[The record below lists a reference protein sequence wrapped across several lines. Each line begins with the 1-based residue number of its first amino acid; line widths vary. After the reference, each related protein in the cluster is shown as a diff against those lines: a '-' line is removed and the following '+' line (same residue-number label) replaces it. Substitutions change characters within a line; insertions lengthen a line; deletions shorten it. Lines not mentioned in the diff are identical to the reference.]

1 MNALA
6 SHGQT
11 PGFTVHTASAKDT
24 AAMAALRPMVEPMK
38 GKLQGIAAR
47 APFDAIMERV
57 VAPPGVTFEAD
68 TVGGIPGWWCRPRQA
83 RSGEVIL
90 HLHGGWFN
98 WGSAQA
104 FRHLVGHIAASV
116 GADAFIPD
124 YRLAPEH
131 PFPAAVTDVDA
142 CYRGLI
148 ERGFTRIA
156 LTGDSAGGALALV
169 LLGIATARHGSH
181 GFAPVGAVA
190 LSPVTDLTFS
200 GESWQTRAAADPY
213 FIQSQAAGLAGAY
226 LAGAAP
232 THPQASPLYAD
243 MGGLPPIRVHV
254 GNDEVLL
261 DDSLR
266 YVQRARAAGVDAQVD
281 VWEGMPHG
289 FNSGVGTLDAADRV
303 VAAIGTFLAQRL
315 AAGPSRG

>member
-1 MNALA
+1 MNAA
-6 SHGQT
+6 PAHEQT
-11 PGFTVHTASAKDT
+11 PGFTLHPASEKDR
-24 AAMAALRPMVEPMK
+24 AAMAALRPVVEPLK
-38 GKLQGIAAR
+38 GTLQGIAAR

-57 VAPPGVTFEAD
+57 VAPQGVTFEAD
-68 TVGGIPGWWCRPRQA
+68 TVGGIPGWWCRPSQA
-83 RSGEVIL
+83 RAGEVVL

-98 WGSAQA
+98 WGSARA
-104 FRHLVGHIAASV
+104 FRHLAGHIAASV
-116 GADAFIPD
+116 GAAAFIPD

-148 ERGFTRIA
+148 ARGFTRIA

-169 LLGIATARHGSH
+169 LLGITTARNGTQ
-181 GFAPVGAVA
+181 GLAPVGAVA

-200 GESWQTRAAADPY
+200 GESWQARAAADPY
-213 FIQSQAAGLAGAY
+213 FIQSQAVGLAGSY

-243 MGGLPPIRVHV
+243 LAGLPPLRVHV

-261 DDSLR
+261 DDSRR
-266 YVQRARAAGVDAQVD
+266 YVQRARDAGVDAQVD
-281 VWEGMPHG
+281 VWEAMPHG
-289 FNSGVGTLDAADRV
+289 FTSGVGMLDAANRV

-315 AAGPSRG
+315 SASPSRG